1 VRRLGAIVL
10 AGGLSIGLAASLAVA
25 QEIGAL
31 PKGATSSIAAP
42 TKTTPTATGP
52 AALTTAP
59 ATAAA
64 PIQPAATP
72 QALQPALNAAPPETD
87 SPAPKA
93 APPAAPEP
101 PKPPPEPLKRPR
113 FNAAIM
119 QGVDKITAETLRF
132 EAKVG
137 EPVRYKG
144 LILTVRACETTA
156 ADETID
162 DNVAYVEVQSQPEVL
177 PGRAAAAPRQVF
189 KGWMF
194 ASSPTLHPLEHPVYD
209 LWLIACRTAGPGA

>member
-1 VRRLGAIVL
+1 MRRGALVAPVL
-10 AGGLSIGLAASLAVA
+10 ALAVGLGVWGLVAA
-25 QEIGAL
+25 QEA
-31 PKGATSSIAAP
+31 PSRPASPAAP
-42 TKTTPTATGP
+42 PSPP
-52 AALTTAP
+52 APGAPSAPLMPPSSLSPEVAPVAPEAEPDAP
-59 ATAAA
+59 AHVAAA
-64 PIQPAATP
+64 P
-72 QALQPALNAAPPETD
+72 
-87 SPAPKA
+87 K
-93 APPAAPEP
+93 APEP

-156 ADETID
+156 ADESID
-162 DNVAYVEVQSQPEVL
+162 DNIAFVEVQSQPEVL
-177 PGRAAAAPRQVF
+177 AGRAVAPPRQIY

-194 ASSPTLHPLEHPVYD
+194 ASSPTLHPVEHPIYD
-209 LWLIACRTAGPGA
+209 LWLIACKTATPGA